1 MEEYRVRKTALYVS
15 TPRMHLAGCVCV
27 CRRARGRWGWGGGGS
42 DGWSVS
48 AICYDCPGAL
58 FGSSSSSR
66 VAGPV
71 RW

>member
-27 CRRARGRWGWGGGGS
+27 CRRARGAMGLGGGGV
-42 DGWSVS
+42 GWVVRFR
-48 AICYDCPGAL
+48 DCPGAL